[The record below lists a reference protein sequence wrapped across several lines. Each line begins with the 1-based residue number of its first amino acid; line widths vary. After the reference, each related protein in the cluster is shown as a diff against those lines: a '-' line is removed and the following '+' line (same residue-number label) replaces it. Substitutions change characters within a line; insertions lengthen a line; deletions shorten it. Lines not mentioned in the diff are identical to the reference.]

1 MQMDIQISPQIKQI
15 MTMDTI
21 FHLEILQLTNDELAT
36 MIADKALEN
45 PLLLVEDHFNRFSV
59 DYSNLKR
66 YDNRIEPF
74 KVKQESVVEYLW
86 ELMPLQIELP
96 NIQER
101 VLRFLMEHLD
111 EHLFLQVEISE
122 VCKKFSISEEE
133 IIECIELLQ
142 SFGPF
147 GIASKNS
154 KHFLELQVNLDEQA
168 PPFALLFIQQEL
180 TAIANLQMSYLM
192 KKYKMTKKEVLT
204 TIAYIKGLQPFPK
217 MPTLNEPSMFIIP
230 DLQISLVAGQ
240 WIIEINNQLLP
251 KVSINEGYIALLK
264 EESLIKD
271 YVEQQLKQAQLLVD
285 GIEER
290 KKTIYRIMNWLIQK
304 QRYFLE
310 KGQSGLIPLRLAD
323 AARELNLH
331 ESTISRAIRNKYVR
345 TPFGMLML
353 KEFFPKGITY
363 TENPNLTSD
372 RIKQRIQQL
381 IAGECSS
388 KPLSDQQLVEFLK
401 KEQIL
406 ISRRTV
412 AKYRESLTIPNSTK
426 RAYA

>member
-1 MQMDIQISPQIKQI
+1 MQMNIQISPQIKQA

-45 PLLLVEDHFNRFSV
+45 PLLQVEDHFSRFSV
-59 DYSNLKR
+59 DYSNLKG
-66 YDNRIEPF
+66 YDTRVDTF
-74 KVKQESVVEYLW
+74 KVKQESLVEYLW
-86 ELMPLQIELP
+86 ELIPLQIELP
-96 NIQER
+96 KIQEH

-111 EHLFLQVEISE
+111 EHLFLKVDISDVCRAFAISE
-122 VCKKFSISEEE
+122 AEVM
-133 IIECIELLQ
+133 ECIEMLQ

-154 KHFLELQVNLDEQA
+154 KHFLELQINLDEQA

-192 KKYKMTKKEVLT
+192 KKYKMTKKEVLA
-204 TIAYIKGLQPFPK
+204 TITYIKSLQLFPEF
-217 MPTLNEPSMFIIP
+217 PTLNEQSVFIIP
-230 DLQISLVAGQ
+230 DLQISLVAGK
-240 WIIEINNQLLP
+240 WIIEMNNQLLP

-264 EESLIKD
+264 EQSHIKD
-271 YVEQQLKQAQLLVD
+271 YIEQQLKQAQLLVN

-290 KKTIYRIMNWLIQK
+290 KKTLYRIMNWLIQK
-304 QRYFLE
+304 QRYFLD
-310 KGQSGLIPLRLAD
+310 KGQSGLIPLRLID

-345 TPFGMLML
+345 TPFGTLML
-353 KEFFPKGITY
+353 KEFFPKGISY
-363 TENPNLTSD
+363 TEGPNLTSD
-372 RIKQRIQQL
+372 GIKQRIQQL
-381 IAGECSS
+381 IAVECSS

-401 KEQIL
+401 KEQIR

-426 RAYA
+426 RAYV